1 LNNHRLLPSNR
12 GKQPRF
18 FYGYS
23 IAAVSFIILMVVWG
37 GQYSFGVFFKP
48 LLNEFGWT
56 RAATSGAYSLSM
68 VLIGV
73 FGIFSGRLSDRF
85 GPRLVVTVCG
95 LLIGIGYLLMSQISD
110 IWQVYLFYGV
120 LMSAGIAGT
129 WVPLLST
136 VARWFVR
143 RRGLASGIAAS
154 GIGVGTATMPL
165 LANQLISSYSWRTS
179 YIIIGLIVLVVTT
192 VMAQFLRREPGQMG
206 LLPYGADSVS
216 ADSQN
221 LGIKGFSLQEAIR
234 GRHFWIM
241 FVAFLLGGLGVHSA
255 MVHIVPHAT
264 DIGFSASAAAAILSA
279 VGIVSIGSKI
289 GMGSIID
296 KIGSRRVMIVVFIVM
311 SLSYLWLLSADDL
324 WKLYLFAV
332 AFGVAYGGFS
342 AAQSPIIAELFG
354 LRVHGTIFGLAM
366 FAANTGGAVGSLVA
380 GRIFDI
386 SSSYHWAFLLCTILG
401 VVGLALSVLLKVA
414 RVQEPGREAAYKAG
428 HKPQSD
434 R

>member
-154 GIGVGTATMPL
+154 GIGVGTA
-165 LANQLISSYSWRTS
+165 SYSWRTS

-332 AFGVAYGGFS
+332 AFG
-342 AAQSPIIAELFG
+342 